1 MNIQDGAEGNVIASL
16 LPALQLLFYA
26 FSFHPHLSDKS
37 SIRIATFFI
46 RSPEWTF
53 LNSLWIRNRVEAKS
67 GHLFLSGFV
76 IRSSPVL
83 HNEYSRWCWGQCYRF
98 FITCTS
104 VSRSIT
110 RVQYWYFLWWRQHC
124 RNVGVLFFNYQ
135 RLSYHLPTF
144 NTNTR
149 YAGTPFICS

>member
-1 MNIQDGAEGNVIASL
+1 MHIKYSYHYLRNCTRIWIFLNS
-16 LPALQLLFYA
+16 QLLLYA

-104 VSRSIT
+104 VSRSI
-110 RVQYWYFLWWRQHC
+110 Y
-124 RNVGVLFFNYQ
+124 NESAVLIFSLMKATLPKRRSFIFQ
-135 RLSYHLPTF
+135 LSAFKLPPSHF
-144 NTNTR
+144 
-149 YAGTPFICS
+149 